1 MTMAN
6 EALDHRRRRLLWR
19 AEHRGTRELDLVL
32 GRFARTS
39 IAAMDVAALDE
50 LEAIVAMPDPDLSN
64 WLMRREP
71 VPPEHHTA
79 TFAALLAFR
88 P

>member
-1 MTMAN
+1 MTIPT
-6 EALDHRRRRLLWR
+6 DQRRRRLIWR

-32 GRFARTS
+32 GGFARRHV
-39 IAAMDVAALDE
+39 AAMDDAALEE

-64 WLMRREP
+64 WLMRRAP
-71 VPPEHHTA
+71 VPPEHRSA
-79 TFAALLAFR
+79 TFTALLAFR